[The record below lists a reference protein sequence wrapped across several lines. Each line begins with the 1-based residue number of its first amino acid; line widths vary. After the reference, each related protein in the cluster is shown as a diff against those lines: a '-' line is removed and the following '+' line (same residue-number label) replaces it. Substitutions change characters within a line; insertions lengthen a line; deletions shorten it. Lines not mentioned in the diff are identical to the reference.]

1 MASTWSL
8 RPPEQPH
15 HTPLTGISRHE
26 NGKPHGRTCSPHIHT
41 ARGRQYAPSIDLR
54 SHAVHQPISYWLPS
68 ASPCSRKGLWC
79 RSIHVIPRTPWS
91 SRGQLC
97 ALNPRGGT
105 WSCQRPRSAMS
116 KGLPHLC
123 PLYSRLHLPLGLPVP
138 REHVERCSNPIK
150 QVCFHRGARTS
161 LLLSGTSR
169 RSPYQFRGTGTSA
182 PFSQIRC
189 IYRPDAIEI
198 RMLNGA

>member
-1 MASTWSL
+1 MRTASRTDVL
-8 RPPEQPH
+8 AR
-15 HTPLTGISRHE
+15 HTPTRPEDANTRLVSICALTRCT
-26 NGKPHGRTCSPHIHT
+26 R
-41 ARGRQYAPSIDLR
+41 
-54 SHAVHQPISYWLPS
+54 PISYWPLS
-68 ASPCSRKGLWC
+68 SPCSRKGLWC
-79 RSIHVIPRTPWS
+79 RSIYVIPRTPWS

-116 KGLPHLC
+116 KGMPHLC
-123 PLYSRLHLPLGLPVP
+123 PLYSRLRLPLGLPVP

-198 RMLNGA
+198 RMLNGARRS